1 LQHSEQEPLNLTST
15 MTPFI
20 RFIAIALI
28 QIWSAGG
35 IVAQTAS
42 TDTKPKSEH
51 GNSALHWACLNN
63 DIDLASNLISKGV
76 DVNAVNDVQASPLL
90 YAAGNLEIV
99 KLLVRHG
106 ADVNHASKFK
116 SSPLIVAAR
125 HPRSHAVIEFLLA
138 NGADPKIKDG
148 AGSTVLDIAAQVGDE
163 DSVKLLIKAGVKP
176 NDLSGAA
183 MYGHHEIVERLLD
196 AGAEVNQKPRFAG
209 HALNYALYGQNSE
222 IAKLLVERGADLNLR
237 SPVGQHETPPILWA
251 TYNEHFDLSVAKAM
265 INNGADV
272 NQLSALGESALDW
285 ARERNNR
292 PLVGFLESSGASSG
306 TVVQKHKPIPDNALP
321 DTQKALDSMM
331 RDAASRAIELLQK
344 SSDGFLLSPLVK
356 KQRCVSCH
364 QQTLPA
370 IAFGWAKERG
380 ISVDDISIA
389 RQVQGQVKFWSR
401 SEKISKPYELIR
413 PQPDAPVLL
422 GYGLLGLSAL
432 DYPGDDLTDAM
443 VRYLLAT
450 QQPDGSWPAADYR
463 PPMEDGPI
471 QGAAFAI
478 GSLRRYPI
486 KERVEALES
495 AITRARK
502 YLTSANPRSFN
513 QQVSQVLGL
522 SRSGLSPQ
530 RLKSKTD
537 TLISLQQADG
547 GWAPLKGLSS
557 DAWATGQ
564 ALVAL
569 LIASDTP
576 THSKV
581 IQSGLRFLLRTQF
594 PDGSWYVKSRA
605 WPFQPHF
612 ESGFPH
618 GKDQWISAGATAWA
632 TMALLQTQPKQDK
645 TANPDWMAIKVPVTE
660 PVETQEIKSASTK
673 EATTS
678 FQTDI
683 QPFLERSCGA
693 CHGAQ
698 AKKKKGAFSILDRS
712 SILSG
717 GQSNQPVVV
726 AGNSK
731 GSDLIRMITDQ
742 MEDLEMPP
750 LSKRTE
756 QPALKRD
763 EVALLKTW
771 IDEGLPD

>member
-1 LQHSEQEPLNLTST
+1 

-28 QIWSAGG
+28 QIWCVGG
-35 IVAQTAS
+35 IVAQAPS
-42 TDTKPKSEH
+42 TDLDAKSEH

-63 DIDLASNLISKGV
+63 DVDLVSNLISNGAE
-76 DVNAVNDVQASPLL
+76 VNAMNEVLASPLL

-99 KLLVRHG
+99 QLLVRHG

-116 SSPLIVAAR
+116 STPLIVAAR
-125 HPRSHAVIEFLLA
+125 HPRSHAVIEFLIA
-138 NGADPKIKDG
+138 NGADPKNKDG
-148 AGSTVLDIAAQVGDE
+148 AGSSVLDIAAQVGDE
-163 DSVKLLIKAGVKP
+163 GSVKLLIKAGLKP

-183 MYGHHEIVERLLD
+183 MYGHYEIVERLLD

-209 HALNYALYGQNSE
+209 HALNYALYGQNSK
-222 IAKLLVERGADLNLR
+222 IAKLLVERGADLDLR
-237 SPVGQHETPPILWA
+237 SPIGQHETPPILWA
-251 TYNEHFDLSVAKAM
+251 AYNEHLDASVAKAM
-265 INNGADV
+265 IKYGVNV
-272 NQLSALGESALDW
+272 NQLSAIGESALDW
-285 ARERNNR
+285 ARERKNR
-292 PLVGFLESSGASSG
+292 SLVGLLEGFGASPG
-306 TVVQKHKPIPDNALP
+306 TMIKKRKPIPENLLP
-321 DTQKALDSMM
+321 DTQEALNSMM
-331 RDAASRAIELLQK
+331 RDAAFQAIKLLQK

-380 ISVDDISIA
+380 ILVDDISIA
-389 RQVQGQVKFWSR
+389 RQVQDQIKFWSR
-401 SEKISKPYELIR
+401 SEKIAKSYELIR

-432 DYPGDDLTDAM
+432 DYQGDALTDAM

-486 KERVEALES
+486 KGRAEALES
-495 AITRARK
+495 AITRARD
-502 YLTSANPRSFN
+502 YLKHAVPRSFN
-513 QQVSQVLGL
+513 QQVSQILGL
-522 SRSGLSPQ
+522 SWSGLSAQ
-530 RLKSKTD
+530 QLKYKIEA
-537 TLISLQQADG
+537 LIKLQQTDG
-547 GWAPLKGLSS
+547 GWAPLKGLDS

-576 THSKV
+576 TQSEV

-594 PDGSWYVKSRA
+594 PDGSWYVKSRS

-632 TMALLQTQPKQDK
+632 TMALLQTQPRHDK
-645 TANPDWMAIKVPVTE
+645 ISTPDWMTIKVPINESAEDRKIEV
-660 PVETQEIKSASTK
+660 ASTK
-673 EATTS
+673 AATTS
-678 FQTDI
+678 FRTDI
-683 QPFLERSCGA
+683 QPFLERSCGV

-698 AKKKKGAFSILDRS
+698 AKKKKGSFSILDRS
-712 SILSG
+712 TILRG

-726 AGNSK
+726 SGDSK
-731 GSDLIRMITDQ
+731 ASDLILMITDQ
-742 MEDLEMPP
+742 IEDLEMPP
-750 LSKRTE
+750 LSKRE
-756 QPALKRD
+756 LHPPLNKN
-763 EVALLKTW
+763 EVVLLKTW
-771 IDEGLPD
+771 INEGLPD